1 MLIQTPAQSGDTVT
15 IKVLGGEE
23 IIGRL
28 VEQNDASIT
37 LHKPLAI
44 MMGPQGFG
52 LGPFVMSAAQTA
64 EVVINKVHVLTVVK
78 TDKQVADQYVKQTTG
93 IHLA

>member
-1 MLIQTPAQSGDTVT
+1 MLIQTPAQPNDTVT
-15 IKVLGGEE
+15 VKVLGGEE

-28 VEQNDASIT
+28 VEQNDTSIT

-52 LGPFVMSAAQTA
+52 LGPFVMSAAQAT
-64 EVVINKVHVLTVVK
+64 EVVVSKAHVLTVVK

-93 IHLA
+93 IQL

>member
-1 MLIQTPAQSGDTVT
+1 MLIQTPAQPNDTVT

-28 VEQNDASIT
+28 VEQNDTSVT

-44 MMGPQGFG
+44 LMGPQGFG
-52 LGPFVMSAAQTA
+52 LGPFVMSASQIA
-64 EVVINKVHVLTVVK
+64 EVVISKTHVITVVK

-93 IHLA
+93 IQLV

>member
-1 MLIQTPAQSGDTVT
+1 MLIQTPAQPNDTVT

-52 LGPFVMSAAQTA
+52 LGPFIMSAAQTTEA
-64 EVVINKVHVLTVVK
+64 VISKTHIITIVK

-93 IHLA
+93 LHLV

>member
-1 MLIQTPAQSGDTVT
+1 MLIQTPTQPNDTVT

-28 VEQNDASIT
+28 VEQNDTSVT

-44 MMGPQGFG
+44 LMGPQGFG
-52 LGPFVMSAAQTA
+52 LGPFVMSASQIT
-64 EVVINKVHVLTVVK
+64 EVVISKTHVITVVK

-93 IHLA
+93 IQLV

>member
-1 MLIQTPAQSGDTVT
+1 MLIQTPVQANDTVT
-15 IKVLGGEE
+15 LKTLSGEE
-23 IIGRL
+23 VIGRL
-28 VEQNDASIT
+28 TEMTDQSIT

-52 LGPFVMSAAQTA
+52 LGPFVVSASQAA
-64 EVVINKVHVLTVVK
+64 EVTINRATILTVVN
-78 TDKQVADQYVKQTTG
+78 TDKMVADQYTKQTTG